1 MSNLTATEQVIDYIK
16 ENILNGTFKINSK
29 LPSERKIAEEFK
41 ISRIPVRQAV
51 EKLCEDGILKA
62 VPYSSPVIQGFKK
75 ISLFGDGEP
84 FNKDDIQDFYV
95 EALRARQLIES
106 EAAKLAAINATESEI
121 NTIRNAYLKSIDELH
136 NLYMGLLKEC
146 NNADLKFHQEIIKA
160 SHSPL
165 FIQYYKLISKTIFSN
180 QYFGFK
186 YRTSLKDMIEDHDKI
201 MNAIEQRDSEFA
213 YNAMYSHLD
222 DVIQLLEP
230 GKKSNQSN
238 YN

>member
-62 VPYSSPVIQGFKK
+62 IPYSSPVIQGFKK
-75 ISLFGDGEP
+75 ISILDDGEP

-106 EAAKLAAINATESEI
+106 EATKLAAINATESEI
-121 NTIRNAYLKSIDELH
+121 KAIRNAYLKSIDELH

-165 FIQYYKLISKTIFSN
+165 FIQYYKLMSKTIFSN
-180 QYFGFK
+180 QYLGFK

-201 MNAIEQRDSEFA
+201 MNAIEQRNSEFA

-222 DVIQLLEP
+222 NVIQLLEP
-230 GKKSNQSN
+230 EKTRL
-238 YN
+238 